1 MTNNVFIIGCG
12 HSGTTILN
20 KIISNHKDV
29 YGVNNETSL
38 FFKNN
43 TEIINILDN
52 FNSRRIN
59 FNKKYFCEK
68 TPTHVYKI
76 NEMYKYTV
84 NPKIIVITRDGRD
97 VIASLKKRYGDF
109 NKSLKRWIDDN
120 TQWLNSS
127 YINNFHILKYEDLV
141 LNKSQTLSY
150 ICDFLEIEYYDE
162 IFNYNKKEVKLPS
175 NFFDNNIFEGNNH
188 DKLREYQVNQDL
200 YDGTGRWENEL
211 TEEEIQ
217 KLYSNVKFTEIMVK
231 LGYVI

>member
-1 MTNNVFIIGCG
+1 MKNNLFIIGCG

-29 YGVNNETSL
+29 YGFNYESYL

-43 TEIINILDN
+43 KETIQILN
-52 FNSRRIN
+52 TFEAERIKC
-59 FNKKYFCEK
+59 NKKYVCEK

-76 NEMYKYTV
+76 NQMYEYVT

-109 NKSLKRWIDDN
+109 NVSLTRWINDN
-120 TQWLNSS
+120 TQWLNSC

-141 LNKSQTLSY
+141 SNKTKTLSH

-162 IFNYNKKEVKLPS
+162 IFNYNKSEVNLPS
-175 NFFDNNIFEGNNH
+175 NFFDNNIFEGKNH
-188 DKLREYQVNQDL
+188 SKLRQYQVNKDL
-200 YDGTGRWENEL
+200 YDGTGRWKTDL

-217 KLYSNVKFTEIMVK
+217 LLYSNDKFTEIMVK